1 MKNTIASIAC
11 MAALLAVGSAAFAA
25 DDAMAKPDAMMAKP
39 DTTMATM
46 LCRPAAAGEKATA
59 MMGTS
64 SIVCKKIDM
73 DKMAS
78 MKKSLMSMP
87 GGEPLYLKMFQEYH
101 VGANGV

>member
-1 MKNTIASIAC
+1 MNKSIASIAC
-11 MAALLAVGSAAFAA
+11 AAALLALGSTAFAA
-25 DDAMAKPDAMMAKP
+25 DDAMAKPGAMMAKP

-59 MMGTS
+59 MMGTT

-73 DKMAS
+73 EKMSS
-78 MKKSLMSMP
+78 MKQSLMSMP

>member
-11 MAALLAVGSAAFAA
+11 AAALLALGSAAFAA
-25 DDAMAKPDAMMAKP
+25 DNAMAKPDAMTAKP

-46 LCRPAAAGEKATA
+46 LCRPAAAGEKASA
-59 MMGTS
+59 MMGTGG
-64 SIVCKKIDM
+64 IVCKHIDM
-73 DKMAS
+73 EKMSS
-78 MKKSLMSMP
+78 MKQSLMSMP

>member
-1 MKNTIASIAC
+1 MKLTLTSAAVA
-11 MAALLAVGSAAFAA
+11 AALLALGSAAFA
-25 DDAMAKPDAMMAKP
+25 DDAMGKSDAMMKP

-46 LCRPAAAGEKATA
+46 LCRPAAAGEKPTA
-59 MMGTS
+59 MMGAS
-64 SIVCKKIDM
+64 GIVCKKIDM
-73 DKMAS
+73 DKMES

>member
-11 MAALLAVGSAAFAA
+11 ATALLALGSAAFA
-25 DDAMAKPDAMMAKP
+25 DDAMGKPDAMMAKP

-59 MMGTS
+59 MMGAS
-64 SIVCKKIDM
+64 GIVCKHIDM
-73 DKMAS
+73 EKMSS